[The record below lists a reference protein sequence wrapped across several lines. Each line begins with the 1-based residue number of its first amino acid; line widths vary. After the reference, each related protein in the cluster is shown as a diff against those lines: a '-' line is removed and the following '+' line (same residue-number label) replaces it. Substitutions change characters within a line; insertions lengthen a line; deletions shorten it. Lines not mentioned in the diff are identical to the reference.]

1 MLDNSSF
8 SAPPLLIII
17 AQSLSSLS
25 DANVLR
31 GSSRVPTP
39 LKLDEP
45 LRMSAWETKENV
57 WKLLKLGLISG

>member
-1 MLDNSSF
+1 MILAGKAKRKRDQVRENV
-8 SAPPLLIII
+8 
-17 AQSLSSLS
+17 SSLS

-39 LKLDEP
+39 LTRDEP
-45 LRMSAWETKENV
+45 LRTSAWEAKENV

>member
-1 MLDNSSF
+1 MILAGKAKRKRDQVRENV
-8 SAPPLLIII
+8 
-17 AQSLSSLS
+17 SSLS

-39 LKLDEP
+39 LTLDEP
-45 LRMSAWETKENV
+45 LRTSAGEAKENV